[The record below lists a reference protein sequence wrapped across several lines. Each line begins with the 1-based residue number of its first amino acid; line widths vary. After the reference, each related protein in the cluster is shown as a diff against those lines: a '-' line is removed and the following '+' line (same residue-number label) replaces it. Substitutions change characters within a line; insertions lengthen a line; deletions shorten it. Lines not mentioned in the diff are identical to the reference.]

1 LKSGSIALELPSLTQ
16 LEDGEKELNIEA
28 YWNTFKVGIGEG
40 IKMLKLG
47 PMKNNL
53 NLKFGNNME
62 SWSDPLL
69 YMKNTKDWK
78 FLKIQVKSK
87 ISQFNMGWIFKLS
100 RTIKQILKTRQI
112 HQVAIQTHYTW
123 IMKSLKKLCIT
134 SISNPLQ

>member
-1 LKSGSIALELPSLTQ
+1 MKSGSIALELPSLTQ

-69 YMKNTKDWK
+69 
-78 FLKIQVKSK
+78 
-87 ISQFNMGWIFKLS
+87 
-100 RTIKQILKTRQI
+100 
-112 HQVAIQTHYTW
+112 
-123 IMKSLKKLCIT
+123 
-134 SISNPLQ
+134 